1 MLPTVHAVVLAALL
15 LWPGA
20 AEGPDPIAA
29 DTTTLQFFGFRAGA
43 SLDELSARLASLSG
57 GRLRCKRAKLDPSV
71 NECRAVL
78 QSAELGRVDVWVSA
92 IDSMAGVLTL
102 SAPVDFN
109 RLDLWRDELLQR
121 YGRVNP
127 RVQGTQ
133 SMLQW
138 VRRGRMLRLTWRLE
152 GGQPTASVSLV
163 DGRVLDDWGRARNRS
178 AR

>member
-1 MLPTVHAVVLAALL
+1 MLPTVHAVVLAVLL

-20 AEGPDPIAA
+20 AEGPDPIAR

-92 IDSMAGVLTL
+92 IDSMAGGWVVGC
-102 SAPVDFN
+102 PGGVD
-109 RLDLWRDELLQR
+109 
-121 YGRVNP
+121 
-127 RVQGTQ
+127 
-133 SMLQW
+133 
-138 VRRGRMLRLTWRLE
+138 RGR
-152 GGQPTASVSLV
+152 
-163 DGRVLDDWGRARNRS
+163 
-178 AR
+178 

>member
-1 MLPTVHAVVLAALL
+1 MLPTVHAVVIAVLL

-20 AEGPDPIAA
+20 AEPPHPPAA

-43 SLDELSARLASLSG
+43 RLEELSARLSSLSG
-57 GRLRCKRAKLDPSV
+57 GGLRCRRAKVDPSV
-71 NECRAVL
+71 SECRAVL
-78 QSAELGRVDVWVSA
+78 HSPELGRVDLWVSA
-92 IDSMAGVLTL
+92 IDSIAGVLTL
-102 SAPVDFN
+102 SAPLDFN

-127 RVQGTQ
+127 RIQGTQ

-138 VRRGRMLRLTWRLE
+138 VRHRRMLRLTWRLE

-163 DGRVLDDWGRARNRS
+163 DGRVLDDWGRARSRS

>member
-20 AEGPDPIAA
+20 AEGPDPTAG
-29 DTTTLQFFGFRAGA
+29 DTTALQFFGFRAGA
-43 SLDELSARLASLSG
+43 RLDELSARLASLSG
-57 GRLRCKRAKLDPSV
+57 GSLRCKRAKLDPSV
-71 NECRAVL
+71 SECRAVL
-78 QSAELGRVDVWVSA
+78 HSAELGRVDLWVSA
-92 IDSMAGVLTL
+92 IDSVAGVLTL
-102 SAPVDFN
+102 SAPLDFS

-121 YGRVNP
+121 YGRVNA

-163 DGRVLDDWGRARNRS
+163 DGHVLDDWGRARSRS